1 MNFRLELQI
10 AMRYLQS
17 RKNDTFISITSVLSL
32 VGITLGVA
40 ALIIVMSVMNGYR
53 IELTNKLKG
62 FNSDVMVRNFDQ
74 EIDSY
79 QPIIQDIAKL
89 SRVSRAMPVISEQ
102 SLIIKDNK
110 ATGAIVKAIR
120 PKDSHAYSFLSKA
133 NKLSDPNGI
142 LLGEK
147 LAGILGVKEG
157 DGVKVIST
165 YFNTTIVGSVPRVKD
180 FKVEGVFSSG
190 LSEYDSSYAMMG
202 LEAGQKLFQKEDTVN
217 SIEVFLMKGEDTE
230 EAARV
235 ISRLLDHKYQ
245 VYDWKRMNQS
255 LFNALK
261 TERVVMF
268 IILTFIIVV
277 AAFNII
283 SSLTMLVTEK
293 IKEIAILRTIG
304 FSANSIMRI
313 FLYLGM
319 VLGSIG
325 TSFGVVIGL
334 AFAHNIE
341 DIKNSLSSIMGTNL
355 FDPIVYYL
363 DILPSH
369 VDNLDVIKIVFL
381 SLGVSLCATMYP
393 SFKASRISPVE
404 AMKND

>member
-1 MNFRLELQI
+1 MNFKLEFRI

-17 RKNDTFISITSVLSL
+17 RKNDTFISITSILSL
-32 VGITLGVA
+32 VGIMLGVA

-53 IELTNKLKG
+53 IELTSKLKG
-62 FNSDVMVRNFDQ
+62 FNSDVMVKNFDHD
-74 EIDSY
+74 ISGY
-79 QPIIQDIAKL
+79 KAIVQDIARL
-89 SRVSRAMPVISEQ
+89 SRVNRVMPVITEQ
-102 SLIIKDNK
+102 SLLIKDNK
-110 ATGAIVKAIR
+110 ATGAIIKAIK
-120 PKDSHAYSFLSKA
+120 PKDSNAYSFLSKT
-133 NKLSDPNGI
+133 NKISEPNGI

-147 LAGILGVKEG
+147 LARILGVKEG
-157 DGVKVIST
+157 DNIKVIST
-165 YFNTTIVGSVPRVKD
+165 YFNTTVVGSIPRVKD
-180 FKVEGVFSSG
+180 FKVEGLFTSG
-190 LSEYDSSYAMMG
+190 LSEYDSSYAIMD
-202 LEAGQKLFQKEDTVN
+202 LEAGQKLFQKKDEVN
-217 SIEVFLMKGEDTE
+217 SIEVFLMRDENTE
-230 EAARV
+230 EAARI
-235 ISRLLDHKYQ
+235 ISRLLEHKYQ
-245 VYDWKRMNQS
+245 VYDWKRMNIS

-293 IKEIAILRTIG
+293 RKEIAILRTIG
-304 FSANSIMRI
+304 FSDNSIMRI

-319 VLGSIG
+319 VLGFIG
-325 TSFGVVIGL
+325 TTFGLVIGL

-341 DIKNSLSSIMGTNL
+341 DIKNALSSVVGTNL

-369 VDNLDVIKIVFL
+369 VDNLDVVKIVVL
-381 SLGVSLCATMYP
+381 SLGVSLLATLYP
-393 SFKASRISPVE
+393 SFKASRVSPVE